1 MSAKFLCRVLL
12 FWTEFCL
19 CVGFQLPGC
28 TVCCQV
34 SPNVLPSTFK
44 SVWGSHFCVLD
55 RPDFQFCLL
64 GDTFVPVG
72 PCFCPPNLFCR
83 VLLFWTGLCVD
94 PAPVQESCSRR
105 AALSAAK
112 CFQCTAKYL
121 QSVWGSHFCVY
132 CQVSPNVLPSTFNLS
147 GGVTSVSAAKCL
159 LMYCRVPSICL
170 GELHL
175 HLCFSRALISS
186 AKSFVGSC
194 CFWTELCVDPA
205 PVQESSSRRAALSAA
220 KCFQCTA
227 KYLQSVWGSHFCVFV
242 SVGP

>member
-1 MSAKFLCRVLL
+1 MLILL
-12 FWTEFCL
+12 L
-19 CVGFQLPGC
+19 
-28 TVCCQV
+28 
-34 SPNVLPSTFK
+34 
-44 SVWGSHFCVLD
+44 
-55 RPDFQFCLL
+55 
-64 GDTFVPVG
+64 
-72 PCFCPPNLFCR
+72 
-83 VLLFWTGLCVD
+83 
-94 PAPVQESCSRR
+94 QESSSRR

-112 CFQCTAKYL
+112 CFQCTVRVPSIL
-121 QSVWGSHFCVY
+121 SGEVTFCVY
-132 CQVSPNVLPSTFNLS
+132 CHVSPDILPSTFNLS
-147 GGVTSVSAAKCL
+147 GRVTSVSAAKCL

-227 KYLQSVWGSHFCVFV
+227 KYLQSVWGSHFCVCCQVSPNVLPSTFNLSGEVTSV
-242 SVGP
+242 SVARCLLMYCQVPSICLGESLQCLLPSTS

>member
-1 MSAKFLCRVLL
+1 M
-12 FWTEFCL
+12 
-19 CVGFQLPGC
+19 
-28 TVCCQV
+28 
-34 SPNVLPSTFK
+34 LPSASDVLSEYLQF
-44 SVWGSHFCVLD
+44 VWGSHFCI
-55 RPDFQFCLL
+55 
-64 GDTFVPVG
+64 
-72 PCFCPPNLFCR
+72 
-83 VLLFWTGLCVD
+83 
-94 PAPVQESCSRR
+94 
-105 AALSAAK
+105 
-112 CFQCTAKYL
+112 
-121 QSVWGSHFCVY
+121 Y

-220 KCFQCTA
+220 KCFQCTVRVPSICLG
-227 KYLQSVWGSHFCVFV
+227 KSLQSWLPDVFYCTVFV
-242 SVGP
+242 SLTCLGDSHLLLVGP